1 MGTTT
6 GQADKTKKAEQ
17 PPVHEIR
24 LGRIKAAI
32 WKNDTASGVRYNVTI
47 IRNYNDGKEWKDT
60 TVYGRDDL
68 PLVAK
73 ASDMAHTW
81 IMQQKRERKPETQTE
96 PRPRRGP
103 GKVEGTLPK
112 RPE

>member
-1 MGTTT
+1 MGYTT
-6 GQADKTKKAEQ
+6 GQQARKTEA

-32 WKNDTASGVRYNVTI
+32 WKNDTASGARYNVTI
-47 IRNYNDGKEWKDT
+47 VRNYNDGKEWKAT
-60 TVYGRDDL
+60 TVFGRDDL

-81 IMQQKRERKPETQTE
+81 ILQQKPERKQGTQAAT
-96 PRPRRGP
+96 RTRRGP
-103 GKVEGTLPK
+103 NQIEGTLPK
-112 RPE
+112 RPQ